1 MNIRLRSDSRGI
13 ALIMVMVAVFVLGIL
28 AGGFAYSMKIEM
40 RLAQNHNSEDE
51 LEWLGRSGVE
61 LAGYVVAQQLTV
73 PNERYDALN
82 QKWAG
87 GIGVTNNALADIE
100 LENVQLGSGTFSVKI
115 IDQER
120 FFNINVADQTI
131 LRQAMTLI
139 GVDAAESPAI
149 IDSILDWIDLDDAKR
164 LSGAESTYYLGLP
177 SPYYAKNGPI
187 DDLTELMLIKGIT
200 PEMYWG
206 PAGTNYATTAGIAPA
221 TRVQSKRLHRDE
233 TLDYQVGLKDLFT
246 PISGRL
252 ININTASAGV
262 LQLIPNIDSNTAQ
275 AIVQARAG
283 PDGVEGNEDDTP
295 FRNVGELINVPGM
308 DRGLVGQI
316 GRYFS
321 VMSATYEVH
330 VTARIGN
337 YQKTYVAMIRRN
349 GPKDVQTLF
358 LNWK

>member
-1 MNIRLRSDSRGI
+1 MKIRLRSDSRGI

-28 AGGFAYSMKIEM
+28 AGGFAYSMKVEM

-61 LAGYVVAQQLTV
+61 LASYVVAQQLTV

-87 GIGVTNNALADIE
+87 GIGVTNEALADIE
-100 LENVQLGSGTFSVKI
+100 LENVRLGSGTFSVKI

-120 FFNINVADQTI
+120 FFNINVADQVI

-164 LSGAESTYYLGLP
+164 LSGAESNYYLGLP

-187 DDLTELMLIKGIT
+187 DDLTELMLVKGIT

-206 PAGTNYATTAGIAPA
+206 PAGTNYATGAGIAPA

-246 PISGRL
+246 PVSGRL
-252 ININTASAGV
+252 ININTASAAV
-262 LQLIPNIDSNTAQ
+262 LQLIPNIDANIAQ
-275 AIVQARAG
+275 AIVQTRAG

-308 DRGLVGQI
+308 DRGLVTQV

-321 VMSATYEVH
+321 VMSATYEVQ
-330 VTARIGN
+330 VTAHIGN
-337 YQKTYVAMIRRN
+337 YQKTYLAMIRRN
-349 GPKDVQTLF
+349 NQKDVQTLF
-358 LNWK
+358 FNWK

>member
-1 MNIRLRSDSRGI
+1 MKIRLRSDSRGI

-28 AGGFAYSMKIEM
+28 AGGFAYSMRVEM

-61 LAGYVVAQQLTV
+61 LASYVVAQQLTI

-87 GIGVTNNALADIE
+87 GIGVTNEALADIE
-100 LENVQLGSGTFSVKI
+100 LENVQFGSGTFSVKI

-120 FFNINVADQTI
+120 FFNINVADQVI

-139 GVDAAESPAI
+139 GVDAAESQAI
-149 IDSILDWIDLDDAKR
+149 IDSILDWIDVDDAKR
-164 LSGAESTYYLGLP
+164 LSGAENNYYLGLP
-177 SPYYAKNGPI
+177 SRYYAKNGPI
-187 DDLTELMLIKGIT
+187 DDLTELMLVKDIT

-206 PAGTNYATTAGIAPA
+206 PAGTNYATTASIAPPA
-221 TRVQSKRLHRDE
+221 KVQSSRLHRGE

-252 ININTASAGV
+252 VNINTASAAV
-262 LQLIPNIDSNTAQ
+262 LQLIPNIDSNIAQ
-275 AIVQARAG
+275 AIIQTRAG
-283 PDGVEGNEDDTP
+283 PDGIEGNEDDTP
-295 FRNVGELINVPGM
+295 FRNVGELINVPGF
-308 DRGLVGQI
+308 DRSLVSQL

-321 VMSATYEVH
+321 VQSATYEVH

-337 YQKTYVAMIRRN
+337 YEKTYVSVIRRN

-358 LNWK
+358 FYWK

>member
-1 MNIRLRSDSRGI
+1 MKIRLRSDCRGI
-13 ALIMVMVAVFVLGIL
+13 ALLMVMVAVFVLGIL

-40 RLAQNHNSEDE
+40 RLARNHNSEDE

-61 LAGYVVAQQLTV
+61 LASYVVAQQMTI
-73 PNERYDALN
+73 PNERFDALN

-87 GIGVTNNALADIE
+87 GIGVTNEVLADIE
-100 LENVQLGSGTFSVKI
+100 LENVPLGSGTFSVKI

-120 FFNINVADQTI
+120 FFNINVADQVI

-149 IDSILDWIDLDDAKR
+149 IDSILDWLDVDDAKR
-164 LSGAESTYYLGLP
+164 LSGAESNYYLGLT

-187 DDLTELMLIKGIT
+187 DDLSELMLVKDIT

-206 PAGTNYATTAGIAPA
+206 PAGTNYATTASITPPS
-221 TRVQSKRLHRDE
+221 RVQSKRLHSEE

-246 PISGRL
+246 PVSGRL
-252 ININTASAGV
+252 ININTASAAV
-262 LQLIPNIDSNTAQ
+262 LQLIPSLDSNTAQ
-275 AIVQARAG
+275 AIVQTRSG

-308 DRGLVGQI
+308 DRGLVQQI
-316 GRYFS
+316 GRYFT
-321 VMSATYEVH
+321 VMSATYEVQ

-349 GPKDVQTLF
+349 SPKDVQTLF
-358 LNWK
+358 FYWK

>member
-1 MNIRLRSDSRGI
+1 MKIQFGSDSRGI
-13 ALIMVMVAVFVLGIL
+13 ALIMVMVAMFVLGIL

-40 RLAQNHNSEDE
+40 RLAQNHNSEAE

-61 LAGYVVAQQLTV
+61 LASYVVAQQLTI

-87 GIGVTNNALADIE
+87 GIGVTNEALADIE
-100 LENVQLGSGTFSVKI
+100 LDNIQMGSGSISVKI

-149 IDSILDWIDLDDAKR
+149 IDSILDWIDVDDAKR
-164 LSGAESTYYLGLP
+164 LSGAENSYYLGLP

-187 DDLTELMLIKGIT
+187 DDLTEMMLIKDIT
-200 PEMYWG
+200 PDMYWG
-206 PAGTNYATTAGIAPA
+206 PAGTNYATTANIAPP

-233 TLDYQVGLKDLFT
+233 TLEYQVGLKDLFT

-252 ININTASAGV
+252 VNVNTASAAV
-262 LQLIPNIDSNTAQ
+262 LQLMPNIDSNIAQ
-275 AIVQARAG
+275 AIVQTRAG
-283 PDGVEGNEDDTP
+283 PDGIEGNEDDTP

-321 VMSATYEVH
+321 VQSATYEVH
-330 VTARIGN
+330 VTARIGS

-349 GPKDVQTLF
+349 SPKDVQTLF
-358 LNWK
+358 LNWI